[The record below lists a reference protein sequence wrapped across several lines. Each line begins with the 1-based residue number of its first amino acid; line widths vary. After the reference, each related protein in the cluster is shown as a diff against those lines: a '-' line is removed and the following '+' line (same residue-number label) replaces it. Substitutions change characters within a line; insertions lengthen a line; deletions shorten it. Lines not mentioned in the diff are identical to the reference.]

1 MFFFCLFF
9 FLCHKMEK
17 LHNSTQWSLGN
28 LLWSNEGEGVHML
41 IMCVI
46 LMMTDIVMHRQG
58 WVTWWTTRF
67 LLIKLLCQPF
77 CICFGIVVLAICS
90 TFFSYDYLELY
101 GANVTYL
108 RKLLS
113 YLLLYMIIS
122 LMIAMMRN
130 LFILIALICMVFVFV
145 IVSPAEY
152 QRNELHIFWR
162 NSGK

>member
-1 MFFFCLFF
+1 MLEGQETLVTGNDGIKRGNVHYWDTCGSPVIKHLCFFFVFFF

-28 LLWSNEGEGVHML
+28 KLWSNEGECVHML

-77 CICFGIVVLAICS
+77 CICFGVVVLAMEVLH
-90 TFFSYDYLELY
+90 FW
-101 GANVTYL
+101 A
-108 RKLLS
+108 
-113 YLLLYMIIS
+113 MITWS
-122 LMIAMMRN
+122 
-130 LFILIALICMVFVFV
+130 FMV
-145 IVSPAEY
+145 
-152 QRNELHIFWR
+152 QT
-162 NSGK
+162 

>member
-1 MFFFCLFF
+1 MMNHEIFAYKTLVSAILYLFWG
-9 FLCHKMEK
+9 C
-17 LHNSTQWSLGN
+17 
-28 LLWSNEGEGVHML
+28 
-41 IMCVI
+41 
-46 LMMTDIVMHRQG
+46 
-58 WVTWWTTRF
+58 
-67 LLIKLLCQPF
+67 
-77 CICFGIVVLAICS
+77 CFGNGGS
-90 TFFSYDYLELY
+90 TFLSYDYLELY

-152 QRNELHIFWR
+152 QRNELHIF
-162 NSGK
+162 

>member
-1 MFFFCLFF
+1 MVIGHLTVIQWRWMCSHADHECYLDDDWHCHAQTGLGYMMNHEIFAYKTLVSAILYLFWG
-9 FLCHKMEK
+9 C
-17 LHNSTQWSLGN
+17 
-28 LLWSNEGEGVHML
+28 
-41 IMCVI
+41 
-46 LMMTDIVMHRQG
+46 
-58 WVTWWTTRF
+58 
-67 LLIKLLCQPF
+67 
-77 CICFGIVVLAICS
+77 CFGNGGS
-90 TFFSYDYLELY
+90 TFLSYDYLELY

-113 YLLLYMIIS
+113 YLLFYMIIS